1 MGRAAAAH
9 RFKRRQKKPP
19 GPLHTH
25 CNRHPIFVPIS
36 ENDMKIQ
43 AGDPSYIDEVKR
55 RLDAPANPISLT
67 KLERR
72 IAAYLS
78 ANPNALAVDNSATI
92 AKRAHVSPMTVTRFF
107 KKVGFD
113 NAADAKDMARRQFY
127 DGSPEAVGA
136 RFETFRR
143 TPGRQDQHIQLAHA
157 MEAMRK
163 ASDLRTQPM
172 WQHIVKAVARADSV
186 YAAGFQTM
194 RYLANGLVQRLNYIR
209 PNAYELDGLDGTYA
223 QLLTSPGGNRVLIVI
238 DAFRYGRNGPLLAR
252 AAKEQGAEV
261 VVFCDELCD
270 WAGAITPHV
279 VALPMEPDLFLWPS
293 TALHFSLNLL
303 VQDVIDEMGDEV
315 TSHLKQLSKAQ
326 DTFGQYAK

>member
-1 MGRAAAAH
+1 MES
-9 RFKRRQKKPP
+9 KP
-19 GPLHTH
+19 
-25 CNRHPIFVPIS
+25 S
-36 ENDMKIQ
+36 
-43 AGDPSYIDEVKR
+43 DPSFIDEVKR
-55 RLDAPANPISLT
+55 RLDNPDDPISLT

-107 KKVGFD
+107 KKVGFE
-113 NAADAKDMARRQFY
+113 NAADAKDMAKRQLY

-136 RFETFRR
+136 RFESFRQ
-143 TPGRQDQHIQLAHA
+143 TPGRQDQNTQFNHA

-172 WQHIVKAVARADSV
+172 WQHIVKSVAHADSV

-209 PNAYELDGLDGTYA
+209 PNAYELDGVDGTYA
-223 QLLTSPGGNRVLIVI
+223 QFLTSPSRKKLLIVI
-238 DAFRYGRNGPLLAR
+238 DTFRYGRNGPLLAR

-261 VVFCDELCD
+261 VVFCDDLCD
-270 WAGAITPHV
+270 WASAITPHV

-303 VQDVIDEMGDEV
+303 VQDVIDEIGDGV
-315 TSHLKQLSKAQ
+315 TAHLKQLSKAQ

>member
-1 MGRAAAAH
+1 
-9 RFKRRQKKPP
+9 
-19 GPLHTH
+19 
-25 CNRHPIFVPIS
+25 
-36 ENDMKIQ
+36 MKNKTD
-43 AGDPSYIDEVKR
+43 DPSFIEEIRR
-55 RLDAPANPISLT
+55 RLEGPDNPISLT

-107 KKVGFD
+107 KKVGFE
-113 NAADAKDMARRQFY
+113 NAAVAKDLAKRQFY

-136 RFETFRR
+136 RFESFRR
-143 TPGRQDQHIQLAHA
+143 TPGRQDQHIQFAHA

-163 ASDLRTQPM
+163 ASELRTQPM
-172 WQHIVKAVARADSV
+172 WQHIVKAVAGADSV

-209 PNAYELDGLDGTYA
+209 PNAYELDGIDGTYA
-223 QLLTSPGGNRVLIVI
+223 QLLTSPKGKKVLVVI
-238 DAFRYGRNGPLLAR
+238 DTFRYGRNGPLLAK
-252 AAKEQGAEV
+252 AAKELGAEV

-270 WAGAITPHV
+270 WAGAITPNV

-303 VQDVIDEMGDEV
+303 VQDVIDELGDSV
-315 TSHLKQLSKAQ
+315 TTHLKKLSKAQ
-326 DTFGQYAK
+326 DTFGQYSK

>member
-1 MGRAAAAH
+1 M
-9 RFKRRQKKPP
+9 KEPK
-19 GPLHTH
+19 
-25 CNRHPIFVPIS
+25 
-36 ENDMKIQ
+36 NDR
-43 AGDPSYIDEVKR
+43 SFIDEVKR
-55 RLDAPANPISLT
+55 RLDSADNPISLT

-107 KKVGFD
+107 KKIGFD
-113 NAADAKDMARRQFY
+113 SAADAKDLAKRQFY

-136 RFETFRR
+136 RFESFRR
-143 TPGRQDQHIQLAHA
+143 TPGRQDQHTQFVHA
-157 MEAMRK
+157 MEAMRQ
-163 ASDLRTQPM
+163 ASEMRTQPM
-172 WQHIVKAVARADSV
+172 WQGIVKAVARADSV

-209 PNAYELDGLDGTYA
+209 PNAYELDGVDGTYA
-223 QLLTSPGGNRVLIVI
+223 QLLTNPNGNKVLIVI
-238 DAFRYGRNGPLLAR
+238 DSFRYGRNGPLLAR
-252 AAKEQGAEV
+252 AAKAQGAEV
-261 VVFCDELCD
+261 VVFCDDLCD
-270 WAGAITPHV
+270 WASDITPFV

-303 VQDVIDEMGDEV
+303 VQDVIDELGDAV
-315 TSHLKQLSKAQ
+315 TLHLKQLSKAQ

>member
-1 MGRAAAAH
+1 M
-9 RFKRRQKKPP
+9 
-19 GPLHTH
+19 
-25 CNRHPIFVPIS
+25 NSVPS
-36 ENDMKIQ
+36 
-43 AGDPSYIDEVKR
+43 DPSFIDEVKR
-55 RLDAPANPISLT
+55 RLESQANPISLT

-107 KKVGFD
+107 KKVGFQ
-113 NAADAKDMARRQFY
+113 NAADAKDMAKRQFY

-143 TPGRQDQHIQLAHA
+143 TPGRQDQDVQFAHA

-163 ASDLRTQPM
+163 ASDLRTRPM

-209 PNAYELDGLDGTYA
+209 PNAYELDGIDGTYA
-223 QLLTSPGGNRVLIVI
+223 QLLTSPGGNKVLIVI
-238 DAFRYGRNGPLLAR
+238 DTFRYGRNGPLLAR

-270 WAGAITPHV
+270 WASGITPNV

-303 VQDVIDEMGDEV
+303 VQDVIDEIGDDV
-315 TSHLKQLSKAQ
+315 TAHLKQLSKAQ

>member
-1 MGRAAAAH
+1 MES
-9 RFKRRQKKPP
+9 KP
-19 GPLHTH
+19 
-25 CNRHPIFVPIS
+25 S
-36 ENDMKIQ
+36 
-43 AGDPSYIDEVKR
+43 DPSFIDEIKR
-55 RLDAPANPISLT
+55 RLESPTHPISLT

-78 ANPNALAVDNSATI
+78 ANPNALAVDNSAAI

-107 KKVGFD
+107 KKVGFE
-113 NAADAKDMARRQFY
+113 NAADAKDLAKRQFY

-143 TPGRQDQHIQLAHA
+143 TPGRQDQHIQFAHA

-163 ASDLRTQPM
+163 ASDLRAAPM
-172 WQHIVKAVARADSV
+172 WQHIVKTVARADSV

-209 PNAYELDGLDGTYA
+209 PNAYELDGIDGTYA
-223 QLLTSPGGNRVLIVI
+223 QLLTNPKGKKVLIVI
-238 DAFRYGRNGPLLAR
+238 DTFRYGRNGPLLAR
-252 AAKEQGAEV
+252 AAKEQGTEV

-270 WAGAITPHV
+270 WASAITPNV

-303 VQDVIDEMGDEV
+303 VQDVIDELGDSV
-315 TSHLKQLSKAQ
+315 TGHLKQLSKAQ